1 MIQIKSPGRICLF
14 GEHQDYLFYPI
25 ISMAITKYIYLKAE
39 MISSKKLLIELPDI
53 NDKIEIELNDKEL
66 EYYSKRD
73 YLRSAYNQFLRK
85 GIKFKRGFKIEITG
99 DIPINAGVASSSA
112 LIMAWLYFLNLICED
127 KFKLDPFQ
135 LAMEGYNTEVK
146 EFNEAGG
153 MMDHFTSIYGNLVY
167 LKPETPVP
175 KFINKR
181 CQLEGFVLGNS
192 LEKKDTV
199 EDLFKVKRLAIKSFE
214 VLKEIVPNFNQYT
227 TSIDE
232 LDQFLPNLKKEYQEK
247 IIGNLKNRDLTIKA
261 KNLIFNEKQTK
272 NFYQELGT
280 LLNLHQEQLKN
291 NIKISTK
298 KIDEMI
304 TNCLEKGALGAKING
319 SGFGGTMFSLFPK
332 NENFLIEAI
341 ENAGGEAFIIKTSNG
356 VKTY

>member
-1 MIQIKSPGRICLF
+1 MIHIKSPGRICLF
-14 GEHQDYLFYPI
+14 GEHQDYLLYPV
-25 ISMAITKYIYLKAE
+25 ISMAINKYIYLKAE
-39 MISSKKLLIELPDI
+39 RISSKKLLIELPDI

-73 YLRSAYNQFLRK
+73 YLRSAYNQLLRK
-85 GIKFKRGFKIEITG
+85 GIKFKRGFKVEITG

-112 LIMAWLYFLNLICED
+112 LIIAWLYFLNLICED
-127 KFKLDPFQ
+127 NLDPFQ

-153 MMDHFTSIYGNLVY
+153 MMDHFTSIYGNIVY
-167 LKPETPVP
+167 LEPETPVP

-192 LEKKDTV
+192 LEEKDTV

-214 VLKEIVPNFNQYT
+214 ALKEIMPSFNQYT
-227 TSIDE
+227 TSIEE
-232 LDQFLPNLKKEYQEK
+232 LNQYLPNLKNDYQEK
-247 IIGNLKNRDLTIKA
+247 IIGNLTNRDLTIKA
-261 KNLIFNEKQTK
+261 KSLIFNTRHSK

-280 LLNLHQEQLKN
+280 LLNLHHQQLKN

-298 KIDEMI
+298 KIDKMI
-304 TNCLEKGALGAKING
+304 SNCLEKGALGAKING

-332 NENFLIEAI
+332 NQELLIKAI
-341 ENAGGEAFIIKTSNG
+341 ENAGGEAFTITTSSG
-356 VKTY
+356 VETY

>member
-1 MIQIKSPGRICLF
+1 MIHIKSPGRICLF
-14 GEHQDYLFYPI
+14 GEHQDYLLYPV
-25 ISMAITKYIYLKAE
+25 ISMAINKYIYLKAE
-39 MISSKKLLIELPDI
+39 RISSKKLLIELPDI

-73 YLRSAYNQFLRK
+73 YLRSAYNQLLRK
-85 GIKFKRGFKIEITG
+85 GIKFKRGFKVEITG

-112 LIMAWLYFLNLICED
+112 LIIAWLYFLNLICED
-127 KFKLDPFQ
+127 NLDPFQ

-153 MMDHFTSIYGNLVY
+153 MMDHFTSIYGNIVY
-167 LKPETPVP
+167 LEPETPVP

-192 LEKKDTV
+192 LEEKDTV

-214 VLKEIVPNFNQYT
+214 VLKEIMPSFNQYT
-227 TSIDE
+227 TSIEE
-232 LDQFLPNLKKEYQEK
+232 LNQYLPNLKNDYQEK
-247 IIGNLKNRDLTIKA
+247 IIGNLTNRDLTIKA
-261 KNLIFNEKQTK
+261 KSLIFNTRHSK

-280 LLNLHQEQLKN
+280 LLNLQHQQLKN

-298 KIDEMI
+298 KIDKMI
-304 TNCLEKGALGAKING
+304 SNCLEKGALGAKING

-332 NENFLIEAI
+332 NQELLIKAI
-341 ENAGGEAFIIKTSNG
+341 ENAGGEAFTITTSSG
-356 VKTY
+356 VETY